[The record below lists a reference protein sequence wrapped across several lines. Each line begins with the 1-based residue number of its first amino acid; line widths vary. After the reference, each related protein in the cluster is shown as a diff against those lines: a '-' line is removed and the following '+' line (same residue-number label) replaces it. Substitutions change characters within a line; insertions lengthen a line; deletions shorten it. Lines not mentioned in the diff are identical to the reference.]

1 MIIPSIDLQNGNAV
15 QLVGGKEKKLDA
27 GDPLPL
33 ARRFG
38 AVGEIAVI
46 DLDAAMGKGDNAA
59 AIETILRST
68 RARVGG
74 GIRDVDTALR
84 WLDRGAR
91 QVILGTAAKPQ
102 ILRELPRERACAAL
116 DAVHGDVVVE
126 GWTKSTGVGV
136 VERMVELREH
146 VGHFLVTF
154 VEREGRMEG
163 LDLDFAKQ
171 LREAAGDCRLTVAGG
186 VARLDEIAELDA
198 LGIDVQ
204 IGMALYTG
212 AIPLADGFLAPL
224 LAQDP
229 DGPWPTVVCDEN
241 GVALGF
247 VYSDL
252 DSVRHA
258 LDTMT
263 GTYHSRRRGL
273 WEKGKTSGNVQ
284 TLLRIDLDCDR
295 DALRFMVEQ
304 TGVGFCHLDTRSC
317 WGEDA
322 GVPRLARRL
331 KARRNDAPEGSYTRR
346 LFEDPDLLAAKL
358 EEEARELA
366 EATDRDHVIAEAAD
380 LTYFTHV
387 ALTRADADHVDVG
400 NALDRREWKVKR
412 RKGDAKPGALDSI
425 RARRET
431 GPSGSAPI
439 DSRGESS

>member
-1 MIIPSIDLQNGNAV
+1 MIVPSIDLQNGNAV

-27 GDPLPL
+27 GDPTPL

-38 AVGEIAVI
+38 TVGEIAVI
-46 DLDAAMGKGDNAA
+46 DLDAAMGKGSNATT
-59 AIETILRST
+59 IEPLLRQV

-74 GIRDVDTALR
+74 GIRDVDTALH

-91 QVILGTAAKPQ
+91 QVILGTAARPD

-126 GWTKSTGVGV
+126 GWTRSTGVGV
-136 VERMVELREH
+136 VERMEELREH

-163 LDLDFAKQ
+163 LDLDFAKR
-171 LREAAGDCRLTVAGG
+171 LREAAGDCKLTVAGG

-224 LAQDP
+224 LAKDP
-229 DGPWPTVVCDEN
+229 EGPWPTVVCDEN
-241 GVALGF
+241 GVALGL
-247 VYSDL
+247 VHSTL
-252 DSVRHA
+252 ESVRHA

-273 WEKGKTSGNVQ
+273 WEKGKTSGNTQQLV
-284 TLLRIDLDCDR
+284 RVDLDCDR
-295 DALRFMVEQ
+295 DALRFMVRQ
-304 TGVGFCHLDTRSC
+304 TGEGFCHFGTRTC
-317 WGEDA
+317 WGEDH

-331 KARRNDAPEGSYTRR
+331 RARLEDAPTGSYTRR
-346 LFEDPDLLAAKL
+346 LLDDPELLAAKL

-387 ALTRADADHVDVG
+387 ALARARAEHADLG
-400 NALDRREWKVKR
+400 NALDRREFEVKR
-412 RKGDAKPGALDSI
+412 RQGDAKPGALEAR
-425 RARRET
+425 RARRATDST
-431 GPSGSAPI
+431 GDTTS
-439 DSRGESS
+439 

>member
-1 MIIPSIDLQNGNAV
+1 MIIPSIDLQNGHAV

-27 GDPLPL
+27 GEPTPL

-46 DLDAAMGKGDNAA
+46 DLDAAMGKGSNA
-59 AIETILRST
+59 ETIEPLLRTT
-68 RARVGG
+68 RCRVGG
-74 GIRDVDTALR
+74 GIRDVDTALH

-91 QVILGTAAKPQ
+91 QVILGTAARPE

-136 VERMVELREH
+136 VDRMTELREH

-163 LDLDFAKQ
+163 LDLDFARR
-171 LREAAGDCRLTVAGG
+171 LRDAAGDCRLTVAGG
-186 VARLDEIAELDA
+186 VAELDEIAELDA

-224 LAQDP
+224 LAKDP
-229 DGPWPTVVCDEN
+229 EGPWPTVVCDEN
-241 GVALGF
+241 GVALGL

-252 DSVRHA
+252 ESVRHA

-284 TLLRIDLDCDR
+284 RLLRVDLDCDR
-295 DALRFMVEQ
+295 DALRFTVEQ
-304 TGVGFCHLDTRSC
+304 TGAGFCHLDNRTC
-317 WGEDA
+317 WGEDS

-331 KARRNDAPEGSYTRR
+331 AARREEAPAGSYTHR
-346 LFEDPDLLAAKL
+346 LFEDADLLAAKL

-366 EATDRDHVIAEAAD
+366 DAPADDRDHVIAEAAD

-387 ALTRADADHVDVG
+387 ALARAGADHADVG
-400 NALDRREWKVKR
+400 AALDRREWKVKR
-412 RKGDAKPGALDSI
+412 RKGDAKPGALD
-425 RARRET
+425 ALQKRRS
-431 GPSGSAPI
+431 PSG
-439 DSRGESS
+439 E